1 MLFRIHW
8 TLMLHLYNEDSSL
21 KLRLV
26 SRMRISTISGVFK
39 PVYSLSFLCLC
50 NARMLNY
57 ESFPDKVRLMN
68 KKSQNMA
75 VPDFPH
81 CTQTF
86 FSVETPLQNTLVITC
101 PEKENPTHILDLH
114 VRSGAGHQL
123 PAVAQRCLNFCI
135 CDLEENPWWDVTDS
149 KTR

>member
-86 FSVETPLQNTLVITC
+86 FSVETPLQNTLVITW
-101 PEKENPTHILDLH
+101 PGKKNPDSH
-114 VRSGAGHQL
+114 SGSTCKIWGWT
-123 PAVAQRCLNFCI
+123 PAARCCSKM
-135 CDLEENPWWDVTDS
+135 LEFLYMWPRRESMMRCYWF
-149 KTR
+149 